1 MSFFEYT
8 GCFLCVFFFKQK
20 TAYEMRIS
28 DWSSDVCSSDLM
40 AYFIVSNTDALGA
53 ANGLSILP
61 ATGLA
66 MFQFN
71 DKRHYFYVALG
82 LLTITILVT
91 ILIRRSRLGFHLSA
105 IRENESAPAALGI
118 NVAGHKLLAAAIPS
132 ALARP
137 HGTFTAPQLL

>member
-1 MSFFEYT
+1 MLRRPPRSTRTDTLFPT
-8 GCFLCVFFFKQK
+8 
-20 TAYEMRIS
+20 RR
-28 DWSSDVCSSDLM
+28 SSDLLSFGISPWLGMLAGAASGAALGAVLGFVIFRRKLTGIFFALVTLAVAEM

-91 ILIRRSRLGFHLSA
+91 ILIRRSRLEIG
-105 IRENESAPAALGI
+105 RAP
-118 NVAGHKLLAAAIPS
+118 
-132 ALARP
+132 
-137 HGTFTAPQLL
+137 

>member
-1 MSFFEYT
+1 MDTLPPTSKPNDTLCPYKTIFRSIFRRKLTASFFALVT
-8 GCFLCVFFFKQK
+8 LAGAV
-20 TAYEMRIS
+20 
-28 DWSSDVCSSDLM
+28 M

-105 IRENESAPAALGI
+105 IRENERAAAALGI
-118 NVAGHKLLAAAIPS
+118 NEIGRAHV
-132 ALARP
+132 
-137 HGTFTAPQLL
+137 